1 MIESQIRQGESKNIC
16 NVFTFSRTNGHKIS
30 TVSCGSNSSCGSS
43 VSSSTTS
50 TSGSHVKKPKLKIDN
65 LRAETL
71 EEVLSYI
78 YTDSSASVD
87 SGNSESLLKAADA
100 YALPGLKAHCEHY
113 LSGKCC

>member
-1 MIESQIRQGESKNIC
+1 MCQIRQDESKNIC

-50 TSGSHVKKPKLKIDN
+50 SSGSHGVKKPKLKIDN

-113 LSGKCC
+113 LSGKCCI

>member
-1 MIESQIRQGESKNIC
+1 MIESQIRQDESKDIC

-50 TSGSHVKKPKLKIDN
+50 SSGHVKKPKLKIDN

-113 LSGKCC
+113 LSGSYCI

>member
-1 MIESQIRQGESKNIC
+1 MSQIRQDESKDIR
-16 NVFTFSRTNGHKIS
+16 NVVTFSRTNGHKIS

-43 VSSSTTS
+43 VSTTS
-50 TSGSHVKKPKLKIDN
+50 SSGSHVKKPKLKIDN